1 MLRDCFD
8 MHLCVAR
15 LFVLV
20 SVPCCMAHICLLR
33 FSCVCYM
40 CLCVLLKHC
49 MLRTACSCMFKLLVC
64 VDYTGCLYS
73 SFVFAHLVDFNVLL
87 QPGGVHGADCEQLH
101 QVPAEEP
108 VGRVD
113 GIQEPGLGEQSSKGC
128 CRFLLQAE

>member
-1 MLRDCFD
+1 
-8 MHLCVAR
+8 
-15 LFVLV
+15 
-20 SVPCCMAHICLLR
+20 
-33 FSCVCYM
+33 
-40 CLCVLLKHC
+40 

-113 GIQEPGLGEQSSKGC
+113 GIQEPGLGEQLSKVW
-128 CRFLLQAE
+128 FLLQAE